1 MDTGPRVYVYRVAS
15 QLTALL
21 GAYKQVRVISL
32 VNEDDIKVTTYSPA
46 RPGRASV
53 ASHLQSVAV
62 SVNVYRR
69 RFEDVDDADALMMI
83 TSVLSLRLQCC
94 PLLQQQG
101 LSTVSR
107 VIKPITDSFNCIAA
121 LPVANM
127 S

>member
-15 QLTALL
+15 QLVALL

-69 RFEDVDDADALMMI
+69 RFEDDDADALMMI

-94 PLLQQQG
+94 PLLHQQ
-101 LSTVSR
+101 TCRPYR
-107 VIKPITDSFNCIAA
+107 V
-121 LPVANM
+121 
-127 S
+127 